1 MGVYYYV
8 YKEKRDK
15 TIFLRE
21 FSKTVVMDKSQRR
34 PHRAVFSL
42 VVLEALSTGKSH

>member
-42 VVLEALSTGKSH
+42 VILEAYPQE